1 MDGATADRHGDAI
14 AHGGNLSDARARY
27 GTPEAGWLD
36 LSTGINPHPYPL
48 PELPRSLWTALPQA
62 DAEAALTRAA
72 AHAYAAPSPATVV
85 PAPGTQALIQLL
97 PRVLG
102 HDRAVVVGPT
112 YGEYAPAWRAAGAE
126 VREVGTVDDG
136 LAALDGAARPALI
149 LCNPNNPDGR
159 TWAPQALL
167 DVAGQLA
174 EAGGTLVVDEAF
186 ADVRPEVSVA
196 PAADRPGLVVLRS
209 FGKFFGLAGLRLGF
223 ALGEPVVAQAMTRA
237 LGPWSVPGPALAVG
251 RTALA
256 DDAWQTAM
264 RTRLATES
272 ERLRALLTAAGLET
286 IGGTALYQ
294 LAAQPDAAQP
304 DAAQPDAASWHDRL
318 ARHGIWVRAFEQ
330 QPTWLRFGLPGD
342 EAGWRALAA
351 ALDTETGRTRA

>member
-1 MDGATADRHGDAI
+1 MHGATADRDGEAI
-14 AHGGNLSDARARY
+14 AHGGNLDDARARY

-62 DAEAALTRAA
+62 AGEAALTRAA

-85 PAPGTQALIQLL
+85 PAPGTQALIQVL

-102 HDRAVVVGPT
+102 HDRAAVVGPT

-126 VREVGTVDDG
+126 VREVGDAADG
-136 LAALDGAARPALI
+136 LSALEGASRPALV

-159 TWAPQALL
+159 TWPPEALVEL
-167 DVAGQLA
+167 AGQLA
-174 EAGGTLVVDEAF
+174 RAGGTLVVDEAF

-223 ALGEPVVAQAMTRA
+223 AVCNSSHAASIGRA
-237 LGPWSVPGPALAVG
+237 LGPWSVPGPALEVG
-251 RTALA
+251 RAALA
-256 DDAWQTAM
+256 DAAWQTAM
-264 RTRLATES
+264 RARLAADA
-272 ERLRALLTAAGLET
+272 ERLGALLTAAGLDT
-286 IGGTALYQ
+286 LGGTALYQ
-294 LAAQPDAAQP
+294 LAAHPDAAG
-304 DAAQPDAASWHDRL
+304 WHDRL
-318 ARHGIWVRAFEQ
+318 ARQGIWVRAFQ
-330 QPTWLRFGLPGD
+330 RQPTWLRFGLPGA

-351 ALDTETGRTRA
+351 ALERHA